1 MLIKKLVDRNLVF
14 LEKKYYSISAKETKL
29 SGKKNGNF
37 VQHYLENYSDHRI

>member
-1 MLIKKLVDRNLVF
+1 MLIKKLDRNLVF

-29 SGKKNGNF
+29 SSKKNGNF